1 MGVLLPKNVLDDEI
15 KSFYRLVGLNVKKL
29 REAKGM
35 SQLELALSL
44 GHASASFLGKA
55 EIGLEDKHFNL
66 EQVYKIAKIL
76 DVKISMLTESQE

>member
-1 MGVLLPKNVLDDEI
+1 MGVILPKNVLDDEI
-15 KSFYRLVGLNVKKL
+15 KLFYRHVGSNVKKL

-44 GHASASFLGKA
+44 GHTSASFLGKA

-66 EQVYKIAKIL
+66 EQIYRIAKL
-76 DVKISMLTESQE
+76 LEVKISDITEND